1 MGTTG
6 TVPFLLNQL
15 RPPGKGGAALTQ
27 AAASIALSQGQPQT
41 IVDVLH
47 GRAFR
52 YYAEGLRQYLA
63 IRTGSTSRADHY
75 ISKLRAFGAK
85 TDSNDLI
92 QAPGVRA
99 RLYRAARGYL
109 HNQSRPHDPPTK
121 GDLEELPWRALP
133 SAHLSVSP
141 LNALRFD
148 LSAEDSELLEL
159 RHARELSIDE
169 LAFVYMKTPLEME
182 ERVDAAMAQAQLILD
197 EHGVRDLE
205 RFGRVIVEA
214 FALEAAPRTRGEEHE
229 GIEPLPNGTI
239 VGGRYSIE
247 ARVGLGA
254 FGDVYR
260 AKDTEV
266 PGHVVALKLLH
277 QAAHSKSNCGS
288 SHPCFTRRSCSS
300 RTTAG
305 SKSGSGS
312 SCPGTTARR
321 SNRDCSANR

>member
-75 ISKLRAFGAK
+75 ISKLRAFVAK

-169 LAFVYMKTPLEME
+169 LAFV
-182 ERVDAAMAQAQLILD
+182 
-197 EHGVRDLE
+197 
-205 RFGRVIVEA
+205 
-214 FALEAAPRTRGEEHE
+214 
-229 GIEPLPNGTI
+229 
-239 VGGRYSIE
+239 
-247 ARVGLGA
+247 
-254 FGDVYR
+254 
-260 AKDTEV
+260 
-266 PGHVVALKLLH
+266 
-277 QAAHSKSNCGS
+277 
-288 SHPCFTRRSCSS
+288 
-300 RTTAG
+300 
-305 SKSGSGS
+305 
-312 SCPGTTARR
+312 
-321 SNRDCSANR
+321 